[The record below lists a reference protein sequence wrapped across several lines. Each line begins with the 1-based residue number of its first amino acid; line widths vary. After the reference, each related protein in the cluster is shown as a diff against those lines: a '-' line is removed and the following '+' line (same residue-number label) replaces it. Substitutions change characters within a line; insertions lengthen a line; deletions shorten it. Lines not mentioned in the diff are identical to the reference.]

1 MEIIVALIGAAFA
14 SLIGAVILRE
24 AAKWVIKEDVAY
36 GNAYITVFS
45 FVAFNMVIG
54 KVIVFCVGEV
64 GLSFGLKALTLLMLP
79 VGFLIQSAI
88 ISMGLKT
95 SFGKACLIALA
106 MTAVIIGILIM
117 VGVIIFVMPLI
128 SGMFL

>member
-1 MEIIVALIGAAFA
+1 MEIIVALIEAAFA

-36 GNAYITVFS
+36 GNAYITVFL

-54 KVIVFCVGEV
+54 FGVGEV
-64 GLSFGLKALTLLMLP
+64 GLWFGLKALTLLMLP